1 MEIPLQINFKGLD
14 HSEAVETRVRE
25 HVARLEK
32 FHGRI
37 TSCRVV
43 IEAPERRH
51 TKGNL
56 FRVRIDAVFPGG
68 EIIVNNHSGAKR
80 EHADVHVAIRDVFN
94 AARRRIK
101 ERRQRAAGRTKR
113 HEAPPRGRVIRIFP
127 EDGYGFVALS
137 DGQEIY
143 FHGNSVVGGE
153 FDKLEVGSEVRV
165 AVAEGESAH
174 GPQASTIHRIGK
186 HHLVE

>member
-1 MEIPLQINFKGLD
+1 MEIPVQINFKGLD
-14 HSEAVETRVRE
+14 HSEAVEARVRE
-25 HVARLEK
+25 HVARLQK

-51 TKGNL
+51 TKGNM
-56 FRVRIDAVFPGG
+56 FQIRIDATFPGG

-80 EHADVHVAIRDVFN
+80 QHADVYVAIRDVFS
-94 AARRRIK
+94 AAQRRIK
-101 ERRQRAAGRTKR
+101 DRRRRASGRIKR
-113 HEAPPRGRVIRIFP
+113 HEAPPHGRVIRLFP

-143 FHGNSVVGGE
+143 FHGNSVVGDE
-153 FDKLEVGSEVRV
+153 FDKLEIGGEVRV
-165 AVAEGESAH
+165 TVAEGESPH
-174 GPQASTIHRIGK
+174 GSQASTVHRIRK
-186 HHLVE
+186 HHVVD